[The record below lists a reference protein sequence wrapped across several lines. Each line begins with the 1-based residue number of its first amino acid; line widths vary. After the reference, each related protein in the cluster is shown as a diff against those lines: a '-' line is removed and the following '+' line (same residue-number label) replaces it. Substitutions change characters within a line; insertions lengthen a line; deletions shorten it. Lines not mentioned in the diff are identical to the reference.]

1 MHITQ
6 THTSAEDG
14 SNEYQDGEISFG
26 LMEAI
31 FKRPESY
38 AASQGSQRGSGSVR
52 SARSPSESLSTTSSS
67 AGLRSVHAS
76 RSPSVCAES
85 LLDPEGI
92 PVPISSLSALVM
104 TLEPTAKPPLE
115 PEDRDAV
122 IQRPGETIHETDED
136 DQHTPGHDIPTVL
149 HDHPYR
155 EFKDT
160 RPPSNSDVQV
170 YY

>member
-1 MHITQ
+1 MHVT
-6 THTSAEDG
+6 AEDG
-14 SNEYQDGEISFG
+14 SNEYQGGEISFG

-52 SARSPSESLSTTSSS
+52 SARSPSESLSPTGSS
-67 AGLRSVHAS
+67 AGLRSLHAS

-85 LLDPEGI
+85 SLDPEGI

-104 TLEPTAKPPLE
+104 TLEPTVKPSLE
-115 PEDRDAV
+115 RKNQDAFK
-122 IQRPGETIHETDED
+122 RRGETTYEIDED

-149 HDHPYR
+149 HEHLYEEP
-155 EFKDT
+155 KDT
-160 RPPSNSDVQV
+160 RPSTNDVQV